1 MSAKGTTWKKRNPEK
16 IPDSIMNLCE
26 SLKGEIEL
34 YKSIVKELEELVAK
48 WMQKCAN
55 EQGKH
60 REEKE
65 RNKVLEDALRK
76 IDAISFHKNDWEE
89 MCKIGEIAKEALLNN
104 HK

>member
-1 MSAKGTTWKKRNPEK
+1 MAQEK
-16 IPDSIMNLCE
+16 ELKEMVKCLIIRSNEAE
-26 SLKGEIEL
+26 SK
-34 YKSIVKELEELVAK
+34 VKELE
-48 WMQKCAN
+48 
-55 EQGKH
+55 
-60 REEKE
+60 E

>member
-1 MSAKGTTWKKRNPEK
+1 MENIFPQKRELSGDGKYWKKEADIAREK
-16 IPDSIMNLCE
+16 
-26 SLKGEIEL
+26 
-34 YKSIVKELEELVAK
+34 VKELE
-48 WMQKCAN
+48 
-55 EQGKH
+55 
-60 REEKE
+60 E